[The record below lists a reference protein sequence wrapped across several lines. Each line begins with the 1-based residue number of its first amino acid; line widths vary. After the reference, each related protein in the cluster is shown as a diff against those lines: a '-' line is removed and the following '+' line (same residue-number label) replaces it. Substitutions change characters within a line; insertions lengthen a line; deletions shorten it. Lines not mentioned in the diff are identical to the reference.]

1 MVAGIDKVLDSM
13 QLAGEGKL
21 GVTHHIVKREG
32 SAWSIK
38 QKVPT
43 VFLPQLQACRHGH
56 NILHSDRAASPGRP

>member
-1 MVAGIDKVLDSM
+1 MFASIDKVLDSM

-32 SAWSIK
+32 CAWSIT

-43 VFLPQLQACRHGH
+43 VFLPQMQACGHGH

>member
-1 MVAGIDKVLDSM
+1 MFASIDKVLDSM

-32 SAWSIK
+32 CAWSIT

-43 VFLPQLQACRHGH
+43 VF
-56 NILHSDRAASPGRP
+56 